1 MANPDFASQDQRKS
15 IIDEI
20 LAEEN
25 TSRKRYEQRKFDI
38 YRNRQDR
45 YVLER
50 LNNEFGP
57 KSTQNMRKVLSIN
70 PLPRIIEEQ
79 ASLYTSEPDRH
90 FSEVS
95 ETEEDLLESL
105 YRCGR
110 VDQTMR
116 LANRYYKLFDQ
127 AFIYLVPNDGHLCP
141 RVLSPKDLDVIPD
154 SNNPE
159 KAYAY
164 ILNVWDVDLRSTYIA
179 PSSTTEGV
187 SYGQNDQ
194 RDQSIADDN
203 DRDRAQKRFVVWTND
218 LHFTMDGNGAIVGE
232 VIANP
237 IGRLPF
243 IDISSEKDFQFFV
256 RRGSSA
262 AEFTID
268 LLSQLSDLANV
279 SRLQAYSQAVISS
292 SEEPKDIRVGP
303 TKVLWLKQDPNTPQT
318 EPKFEFVSPSPD
330 LAGGLEII
338 NTQLKMFLSSLG
350 LNPSTVSGKNEL
362 RSFSSGIDHLL
373 ANLDKFQAS
382 KQDMDLFR
390 WVEDELFKLI
400 VLWSN
405 VMQPVTGEGELKAEL
420 KGPQISDSAKM
431 EIQFKEPMNV
441 QTQSEK
447 EDSVLK
453 MLDAGL
459 MSKTEALMQL
469 RGVDESKAEELLG
482 EMPDALLS
490 NVIAA
495 QDGDQSGASS
505 AAITDQP
512 KAGVIDV
519 RKETLNGAQI
529 DSIVTLAT
537 QVGAGNIPKEAAINI
552 LAVAF
557 NLDTITAASMLA
569 GNLAAKPIDALGTGE
584 KANDKPL

>member
-1 MANPDFASQDQRKS
+1 VANPDFASQEQRKK

-20 LAEEN
+20 LGEEN

-50 LNNEFGP
+50 LNLEFGA
-57 KSTQNMRKVLSIN
+57 KSTRDMRKVLSIN

-79 ASLYTSEPDRH
+79 ASLYVNEPDRH
-90 FSEVS
+90 FG
-95 ETEEDLLESL
+95 ETTDAEHELLESL

-110 VDQTMR
+110 VDQAMR

-127 AFIYLVPNDGHLCP
+127 AFLYLVPCDGYLHP

-154 SNNPE
+154 AENPE

-164 ILNVWDVDLRSTYIA
+164 ILNVWDVDMRSTYIA
-179 PSSTTEGV
+179 PSSTREGS
-187 SYGQNDQ
+187 SYNQNDRQ
-194 RDQSIADDN
+194 NQAIADDN
-203 DRDRAQKRFVVWTND
+203 DRSRELKHFVVWTAD
-218 LHFTMDGNGAIVGE
+218 LHFTMDGNGTIIGE

-243 IDISSEKDFQFFV
+243 IDISNEKDFQFFV

-330 LAGGLEII
+330 LSGGLEII

-350 LNPSTVSGKNEL
+350 LNPAVVSGKNEL

-390 WVEDELFKLI
+390 WVEDELFEI
-400 VLWSN
+400 MVLWSN
-405 VMQPVTGEGELKAEL
+405 VMQPVSGEGELDEDI
-420 KGPQISDSAKM
+420 KGPQISDAVSF
-431 EIQFKEPMNV
+431 EIHYKEPMNV
-441 QTQSEK
+441 QTQSEV

-453 MLDAGL
+453 LLDAGL
-459 MSKTEALMQL
+459 MSKTEAIIKL
-469 RGVDESKAEELLG
+469 RGVDEAKAEEILNEIKG
-482 EMPDALLS
+482 EGSDLQSAL
-490 NVIAA
+490 
-495 QDGDQSGASS
+495 DQVKPETKIDEADEE
-505 AAITDQP
+505 TDNNSL
-512 KAGVIDV
+512 
-519 RKETLNGAQI
+519 EN
-529 DSIVTLAT
+529 
-537 QVGAGNIPKEAAINI
+537 
-552 LAVAF
+552 
-557 NLDTITAASMLA
+557 
-569 GNLAAKPIDALGTGE
+569 
-584 KANDKPL
+584 